1 MRTLALIAVL
11 VPFTFAQ
18 AQQRSADNREYMT
31 LDRSALE
38 DSLMSIPSSM
48 QRASATRRAAQTDD
62 RATLLMVMR
71 VARTIP
77 SSEDRSR
84 LLEAVAPRYLS
95 RGERPLVDAFFRT
108 ARTVPSSEELRD
120 LMIDVVPYAAKSD
133 DIANAIIEV
142 ARIVPSSPDRSDVL
156 TALVQSGAIRTSE
169 ARENFADAL
178 RDVPSEQ
185 DRQRVARA
193 AAKSLRE

>member
-1 MRTLALIAVL
+1 MRTIALLALL
-11 VPFTFAQ
+11 VPAAMAHAQ
-18 AQQRSADNREYMT
+18 RRDADDREYMS

-38 DSLMSIPSSM
+38 DSLMRIPSSM
-48 QRASATRRAAQTDD
+48 QRAIATRRAAQTDD
-62 RATLLMVMR
+62 RGTLLMVIR
-71 VARTIP
+71 VAGTVP

-84 LLEAVAPRYLS
+84 LLEAIAPRYLA

-120 LMIDVVPYAAKSD
+120 LMIDVVPFAAKSD

-142 ARIVPSSPDRSDVL
+142 ARIVPSSPDRSEVL

-169 ARENFADAL
+169 TRENFADAM
-178 RDVPSEQ
+178 RTIPGEQ
-185 DRQRVARA
+185 DRERVARA
-193 AAKSLRE
+193 ASKSIRY